1 MTAAP
6 RRSDVRGVVL
16 EAALE
21 MLGTSV
27 ETSAPLMSASLD
39 SLASTEL
46 VGALASGLSADMS
59 PTILFDHPTLDAIVA
74 CLAGELAT
82 PSATRAAPQRDV
94 EHAVEDTHKIAAWAA
109 SLAGQVSSRANV
121 RSLSMRAFAAN
132 TRVPATRW
140 ATVDAGP
147 AATYGS
153 FAREDQL

>member
-1 MTAAP
+1 MTTAP
-6 RRSDVRGVVL
+6 RRSNVRGVVL

-21 MLGTSV
+21 TLGTSV
-27 ETSAPLMSASLD
+27 ETSAPLMSAGLD

-59 PTILFDHPTLDAIVA
+59 PTMLFDHPTLDAIVA

-82 PSATRAAPQRDV
+82 PSATRAPQRDV
-94 EHAVEDTHKIAAWAA
+94 EHAVEDTHKIAAWAV